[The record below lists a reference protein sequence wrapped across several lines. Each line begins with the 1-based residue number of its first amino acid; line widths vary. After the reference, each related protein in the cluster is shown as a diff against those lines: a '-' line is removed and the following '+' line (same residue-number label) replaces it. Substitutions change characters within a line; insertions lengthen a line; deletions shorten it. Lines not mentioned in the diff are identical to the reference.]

1 VTKRAVCAIILALLL
16 PACNDEGNGPA
27 APSSPAA
34 TPPPAVAPAPPPA
47 PVPSSNQ
54 PPALEITVR
63 PDQPSG
69 PAPREVNVNMCGSTD
84 PDGDRMIF
92 EFKWG
97 GTGGAHFSY
106 LCRSSHT
113 YERPGRYRA
122 FFCANDDHDHRVCA
136 NVLVDIA

>member
-1 VTKRAVCAIILALLL
+1 MTKWTAGAIVLALLL
-16 PACNDEGNGPA
+16 PACNDEVVAPG
-27 APSSPAA
+27 APSSPAPTA
-34 TPPPAVAPAPPPA
+34 PPGGAPAPPVS
-47 PVPSSNQ
+47 VPSSNQ
-54 PPALEITVR
+54 PPALEINLR
-63 PDQPSG
+63 PDPPSG
-69 PAPREVNVNMCGSTD
+69 PAPREVNVNMCGTRD

-97 GTGGAHFSY
+97 GTGGENFSF

-136 NVLVDIA
+136 NVLVDIT